1 MYIPRKQ
8 ISTHPRYQGSGVF
21 GSIGK
26 VLGKVLGNV
35 SSKVTKDAV
44 KKIATKAVSKVG
56 EQAGEAVLK
65 KTQAI
70 ADQKAG

>member
-21 GSIGK
+21 GSI
-26 VLGKVLGNV
+26 GKVLGNV